1 MKVKMFSTNNQFED
15 TIFNNDKVVVQSE
28 CFQYSHILIPLNTNL
43 DLTLLVWG
51 KLYSVDD

>member
-1 MKVKMFSTNNQFED
+1 MFSTNNQFED